1 MTQKSVPE
9 TISYLLKQTCRAHR
23 NTAHKLLAEI
33 GLHAGQEM
41 ILYRLWQTDGLTQS
55 ELVEQLCVQP
65 ATVTKMLNRMVKNGL
80 VERRRDLQDQ
90 RVSRVYLTNQ
100 GRELQK
106 SLESV
111 WDKLEQYTVATLSLE
126 ERVLLRRLLMQVQDN
141 LNNHA

>member
-1 MTQKSVPE
+1 MLT
-9 TISYLLKQTCRAHR
+9 
-23 NTAHKLLAEI
+23 EI
-33 GLHAGQEM
+33 GLHPGQEM
-41 ILYRLWQTDGLTQS
+41 ILFRLWEADGLTQS

-80 VERRRDLQDQ
+80 VERRGDPQDQ
-90 RVSRVYLTNQ
+90 RISRVYLTDQ

-106 SLESV
+106 SIEDA

-126 ERVLLRRLLMQVQDN
+126 ERVLLRRLLLQVQDN

>member
-1 MTQKSVPE
+1 MTQKSVSE

-23 NTAHKLLAEI
+23 NTAHKMLTEI
-33 GLHAGQEM
+33 GLHPGQEM
-41 ILYRLWQTDGLTQS
+41 ILFRLWEADGLTQS

-80 VERRRDLQDQ
+80 VERRGDPQDQ
-90 RVSRVYLTNQ
+90 RISRVYLTDQ

-106 SLESV
+106 SIEDA

-141 LNNHA
+141 LANHA